1 MIELRDGE
9 PCDVDSLTQLVYE
22 SAPILLPYLFGSQ
35 QNAFDYIS
43 QAMLNPDGQYSAR
56 RHCVAANA
64 LKAEAC
70 VTLWHSH
77 MPTQFHEQTLKSL
90 AAFLQV
96 RQLAHLVNIN
106 SELTRVFE
114 PPTAQEL
121 CIGHLAVLSPSQGKG
136 IGKKLVAYA
145 IRQAK
150 NYAKEKVVLDV
161 DVDNE
166 DAISFYRGCDFT
178 EINERKFAPTEQTF
192 MRMVYTI

>member
-96 RQLAHLVNIN
+96 RQLAHLGHDD
-106 SELTRVFE
+106 RVFKAGIFQLL
-114 PPTAQEL
+114 TKRTDI
-121 CIGHLAVLSPSQGKG
+121 CRAVITNLNLSPSRE
-136 IGKKLVAYA
+136 V
-145 IRQAK
+145 
-150 NYAKEKVVLDV
+150 
-161 DVDNE
+161 
-166 DAISFYRGCDFT
+166 
-178 EINERKFAPTEQTF
+178 QT
-192 MRMVYTI
+192 